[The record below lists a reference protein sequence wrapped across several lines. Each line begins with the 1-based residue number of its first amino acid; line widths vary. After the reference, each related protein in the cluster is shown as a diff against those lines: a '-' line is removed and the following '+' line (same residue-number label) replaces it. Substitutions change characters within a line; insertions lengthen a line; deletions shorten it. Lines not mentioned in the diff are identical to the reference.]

1 MKPLGILLSVSTD
14 LFVEK
19 RSVTQL
25 LQGMI
30 IELMERF
37 LQESIMTLV
46 SPKKS
51 IFHAMCTNYS
61 A

>member
-51 IFHAMCTNYS
+51 IFHAM
-61 A
+61 

>member
-46 SPKKS
+46 SLKKS
-51 IFHAMCTNYS
+51 IFHAM
-61 A
+61 

>member
-1 MKPLGILLSVSTD
+1 MKPLGILLRVATD

-19 RSVTQL
+19 RSVAQL

-30 IELMERF
+30 IEVMERL
-37 LQESIMTLV
+37 LQENIMALV

-51 IFHAMCTNYS
+51 IVRAM
-61 A
+61 